1 MWFVYVLKSLNDQ
14 NLYMGSTNN
23 VRRRLA
29 EHNSGEVESTR
40 HRIPFSLEA
49 FVAVKDKVR
58 AIKLEQYFKT
68 GSGKATLQKRIL

>member
-14 NLYMGSTNN
+14 NLYIGSTNN

-40 HRIPFSLEA
+40 HRIPFRLEA

>member
-14 NLYMGSTNN
+14 NLYIGSTNN

>member
-14 NLYMGSTNN
+14 NLYIGSTNN

-49 FVAVKDKVR
+49 FVAVKYKVR